1 MLIILHYKQHD
12 KFNFPPFPRF
22 FCRALTC
29 SIFSFHTLLHC
40 SVIQSASQ
48 RHALLFCWLLIFKI
62 GFSFSFCRQ
71 IQAEKKVKF
80 WHRLINWVCVLN
92 KWGENPQTLP
102 VSSLPYYRR
111 KEILPS
117 SDPSSL
123 LSLGGFGDYLH
134 HTSFLYILLNLW
146 VYIIFSQNC

>member
-1 MLIILHYKQHD
+1 MISLIFHH
-12 KFNFPPFPRF
+12 FPDFAAGLWLAVFSRW
-22 FCRALTC
+22 L
-29 SIFSFHTLLHC
+29 SFHTLLHC

-48 RHALLFCWLLIFKI
+48 RHALLFCWLLLFKI
-62 GFSFSFCRQ
+62 GFLFSFCRQ

-102 VSSLPYYRR
+102 VSSLPYYHC

-123 LSLGGFGDYLH
+123 LSLGGFGDYLR

-146 VYIIFSQNC
+146 VYFIFSQNC